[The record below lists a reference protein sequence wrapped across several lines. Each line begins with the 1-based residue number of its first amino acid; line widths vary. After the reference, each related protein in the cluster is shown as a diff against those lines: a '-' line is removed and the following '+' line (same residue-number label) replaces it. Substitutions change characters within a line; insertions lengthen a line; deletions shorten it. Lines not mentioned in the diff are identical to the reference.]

1 MKEKI
6 AILKSSLTKDLKKIN
21 GLSRKFDSAYEWYLN
36 SEEYSKLVESAFY
49 VSQLYSGYEKIFQDV
64 AKTFENNIE
73 QDYWHKSILERMSLE
88 IADIRPALISEES
101 LECLNELR
109 AFRHFFR
116 HAYDADI
123 NDEKFRIIA
132 TSVSTLKKTIRED
145 LKKFLLFL
153 DAILKS

>member
-132 TSVSTLKKTIRED
+132 TSVSTLKKTIRDD